1 MLLRRTRGGAVLFE
15 RNDEE
20 KSTAIRMTEN
30 KDKKEK
36 LARLVLPVLSDSKTL
51 FFDSSST
58 VSVLAKN
65 FPYEYRTII
74 TTGLNSA
81 LILSEKE
88 SVSVIIPGGS
98 VSYESNST
106 AGSLTLK
113 QLSQFNPDCAVF
125 SCGAVYGDQV
135 SEASLEQCEIKKQMF
150 ALAKKKVLLADSS
163 KMGKK
168 LSFSFARLDDFD
180 YFITDAQPSAEV
192 LSAVERVRIIYK

>member
-1 MLLRRTRGGAVLFE
+1 
-15 RNDEE
+15 
-20 KSTAIRMTEN
+20 MTEN

-125 SCGAVYGDQV
+125 SCGAVYLFCLFSLKIFRLFLLQKKPKSILNKKWRFSKWQV
-135 SEASLEQCEIKKQMF
+135 TTKKFQQDNWYPWRCWAQF
-150 ALAKKKVLLADSS
+150 P
-163 KMGKK
+163 
-168 LSFSFARLDDFD
+168 SFWFLRSIFL
-180 YFITDAQPSAEV
+180 
-192 LSAVERVRIIYK
+192 